1 MHSFVKRQVSLELCL
16 RFPTILL
23 RTYYLKK
30 LDMRRRNEAFSVGEI
45 KQTVFSLDEE
55 FPPLDIV
62 DPAKKS
68 AYVTTEDRLVKGQ
81 GKLAGQN
88 ASKKSS

>member
-1 MHSFVKRQVSLELCL
+1 MW
-16 RFPTILL
+16 
-23 RTYYLKK
+23 
-30 LDMRRRNEAFSVGEI
+30 NEAFAVGEI
-45 KQTVFSLDEE
+45 KQTVVSLDEE